1 MKKKRKLNLNKSKI
15 ASMNTL
21 YSIKGGLT
29 LGCNTENQCPK
40 TFLCEIETDNYTC
53 TCDTTILTVPL
64 SDACTDLP
72 TDDCA
77 LSDACNG

>member
-29 LGCNTENQCPK
+29 VGCNTENQCPK
-40 TFLCEIETDNYTC
+40 TFLCVKETVIESC
-53 TCDTTILTVPL
+53 PCVTTIATAPI
-64 SDACTDLP
+64 
-72 TDDCA
+72 TDDCNLPSDDCA
-77 LSDACNG
+77 MTDACGG